1 MMNSVQVMVEH
12 QVPGQFETKELDVCV
27 FPPRSFDIRFM
38 WQIRKQKNIQECTK
52 YHPSIKTGALKNPV
66 LKTYI
71 ALQMMLTDISARV
84 RLSSR

>member
-38 WQIRKQKNIQECTK
+38 WQIRKQKNIQECT
-52 YHPSIKTGALKNPV
+52 
-66 LKTYI
+66 
-71 ALQMMLTDISARV
+71 
-84 RLSSR
+84 

>member
-38 WQIRKQKNIQECTK
+38 WQIRKQKNKFPINSYTEINVAA
-52 YHPSIKTGALKNPV
+52 PSF
-66 LKTYI
+66 
-71 ALQMMLTDISARV
+71 
-84 RLSSR
+84 SRID